1 MKEGHQLEADR
12 PFCGIRGRIGALGGH
27 MGSRVSNPGTAAPRR
42 SSREP
47 AAWHRGGGQ
56 GWTAVPLG
64 ACTVAD
70 AAVPSEGGARGS
82 AQGPLSPRPPI
93 QPLHDSHSTFLNG
106 AGGTK

>member
-27 MGSRVSNPGTAAPRR
+27 VGSRVSNPRNGR
-42 SSREP
+42 SP
-47 AAWHRGGGQ
+47 KVQ
-56 GWTAVPLG
+56 QG
-64 ACTVAD
+64 ACSLAQRRRAGLD
-70 AAVPSEGGARGS
+70 RSAPGRLHSGRRCSSLEGGARGS